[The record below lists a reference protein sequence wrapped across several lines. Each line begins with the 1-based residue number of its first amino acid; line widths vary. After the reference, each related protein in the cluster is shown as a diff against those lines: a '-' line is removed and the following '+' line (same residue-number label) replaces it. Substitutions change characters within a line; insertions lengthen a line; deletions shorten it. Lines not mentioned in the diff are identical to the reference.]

1 METADPLWKYKLNK
15 RNPVGTILAP
25 IFSDPSTISTTRH
38 SKGNRSNRLLQGNE
52 TGRVGGTD
60 TGTTVLDGLVRDREL
75 SQVVANHLRLDLNLV
90 ELLSGVDTDDGA
102 DHLGDNDHVTEV
114 GLDEVGLLVGL
125 GLLLGLAELLD
136 ETHGLALQTAVEA
149 SAGTGVDDI
158 TELLGGKVEEL
169 VEVNAAVRELA
180 ELSSLLDL
188 GSLLGVVFNVSH
200 FCGVSLELAFRVPFG
215 KRP

>member
-25 IFSDPSTISTTRH
+25 IFSDPSTISTTCH

-60 TGTTVLDGLVRDREL
+60 TGTTVLDGLVGDREFT
-75 SQVVANHLRLDLNLV
+75 QVVANHLGLDFDLV
-90 ELLSGVDTDDGA
+90 ELLTGVDTDDAA

-114 GLDEVGLLVGL
+114 GLDEVGLLVGAS
-125 GLLLGLAELLD
+125 LLLGLAELLD
-136 ETHGLALQTAVEA
+136 ETHGLALQTAVEP

-158 TELLGGKVEEL
+158 TELFRRKVEEL
-169 VEVNAAVRELA
+169 VEVNTTVGKLP
-180 ELSSLLDL
+180 ELSSLLEL
-188 GSLLGVVFNVSH
+188 GSFLGVVFGVSH
-200 FCGVSLELAFRVPFG
+200 FCGFFL
-215 KRP
+215 